1 MKKNIIYLVV
11 GMMIG
16 AMVSPVFAKRESSS
30 VDATSIVGYGKYNGV
45 LVPIRVD
52 ADGVLQTN

>member
-16 AMVSPVFAKRESSS
+16 AIISPAFAKRESSS
-30 VDATSIVGYGKYNGV
+30 VDATSVVGYGKTTGGV
-45 LVPIRVD
+45 LVAIKVSS
-52 ADGVLQTN
+52 DGTLQ

>member
-16 AMVSPVFAKRESSS
+16 AIISPAFAKRESSS
-30 VDATSIVGYGKYNGV
+30 VDATSVVGYGKTTDGV
-45 LVPIRVD
+45 LVAIKVSS
-52 ADGVLQTN
+52 DGTLQ